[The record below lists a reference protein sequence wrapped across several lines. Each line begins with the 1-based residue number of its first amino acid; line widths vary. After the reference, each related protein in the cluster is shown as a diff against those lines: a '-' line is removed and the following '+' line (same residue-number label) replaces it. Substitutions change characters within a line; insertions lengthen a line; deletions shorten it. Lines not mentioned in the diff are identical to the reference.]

1 MIRNW
6 ITRIVNEQITNAMKE
21 DGEIPRKVAKY
32 VDHIRIAEDISPSE
46 IAEHFDGY
54 EIAREI
60 DIDDIVYN
68 IDMSDVASY
77 IDTSDMADHFSAE
90 DIAQHMDIEH
100 DWAEVARNMMEDL
113 EPKHYAELLR
123 VMTNS
128 SPLVVQKMHDMATM
142 FADVLK
148 VLLAV
153 EVIMGGEEE

>member
-6 ITRIVNEQITNAMKE
+6 ITKIVNEQITNAMKE
-21 DGEIPRKVAKY
+21 DGEITRKVAGQIKLHELADY
-32 VDHIRIAEDISPSE
+32 VDASD
-46 IAEHFDGY
+46 IAEHFDSY
-54 EIAREI
+54 DIAREI
-60 DIDDIVYN
+60 DIDDIVYH
-68 IDMSDVASY
+68 IDMSDVAGY
-77 IDTSDMADHFSAE
+77 IDTSDMADHFSAQ

-113 EPKHYAELLR
+113 EPEHYAELLR

>member
-6 ITRIVNEQITNAMKE
+6 ITKIVNEQITNAMKE

-32 VDHIRIAEDISPSE
+32 IDVDDVAEYVRIDASS
-46 IAEHFDGY
+46 IAEHFDSY
-54 EIAREI
+54 DIAREI

-77 IDTSDMADHFSAE
+77 IDTSDMADRFSAE
-90 DIAQHMDIEH
+90 DIAQHMNIEH

-128 SPLVVQKMHDMATM
+128 SPEIVQKMHDLATT
-142 FADVLK
+142 FAGVLK

-153 EVIMGGEEE
+153 GGE

>member
-6 ITRIVNEQITNAMKE
+6 IMKIVNEQITNAMKE
-21 DGEIPRKVAKY
+21 DGEITRKVAGQIKLHQLADY
-32 VDHIRIAEDISPSE
+32 VDTDL
-46 IAEHFDGY
+46 IAEHFDSY
-54 EIAREI
+54 DIAQYI
-60 DIDDIVYN
+60 DLDDLVYH
-68 IDMSDVASY
+68 IDMSDIAGY
-77 IDTSDMADHFSAE
+77 IDTSDMAGHFKAE
-90 DIAQHMDIEH
+90 DIAYHMDIEH

-128 SPLVVQKMHDMATM
+128 NPEIVQKMHDMATM

>member
-6 ITRIVNEQITNAMKE
+6 ITKIVNEQITNAMKE
-21 DGEIPRKVAKY
+21 DGEITRKVAGQIKVHEVADY
-32 VDHIRIAEDISPSE
+32 IDTDL

-54 EIAREI
+54 DIAREI

-77 IDTSDMADHFSAE
+77 IDTSEMASHFKAE
-90 DIAQHMDIEH
+90 DIAYHMDIEH

-123 VMTNS
+123 VMTNTN
-128 SPLVVQKMHDMATM
+128 PLIVQKMHNMATT

>member
-6 ITRIVNEQITNAMKE
+6 ITKIVNEQITNAMKE
-21 DGEIPRKVAKY
+21 DGEITRKVARQMN
-32 VDHIRIAEDISPSE
+32 VGQVAEWIDASD
-46 IAEHFDGY
+46 IAEHFDSY
-54 EIAREI
+54 DIAREI

-68 IDMSDVASY
+68 IDMSDVAGY
-77 IDTSDMADHFSAE
+77 IDTSEMAGHFNAE
-90 DIAQHMDIEH
+90 DIAHHMDIEH